1 VQTLTGTK
9 RSMLKNDKVLA
20 VWAIVALI
28 LIAIVYL
35 LPESAL
41 RLLTIEG
48 STNIALT
55 ITVDV
60 VLFVIILGFYLRM
73 FLECGFAQD
82 VHRRGVWL
90 LLFVLLPIFSAFIYF
105 FVTRS
110 RSYKEHLSRVR
121 STNARSA

>member
-1 VQTLTGTK
+1 MQTLTGTK
-9 RSMLKNDKVLA
+9 PAMPKNDKLLT

-35 LPESAL
+35 LPDSVL

-55 ITVDV
+55 ITVDI
-60 VLFVIILGFYLRM
+60 VLFAVILGFYLRM
-73 FLECGFAQD
+73 FFECGFAQD

-110 RSYKEHLSRVR
+110 TGYKQHLNRVR
-121 STNARSA
+121 